1 MDRQGKEVVVSA
13 LKSELQ
19 KAALVVVSHQSG
31 LDAAQSRALRN
42 TARANKAGIK
52 VLKNTLAKL
61 ALQGGDFD
69 YLQNTMKG
77 PTVITWSTDPV
88 AAAKVIG
95 DMAKTTDKIKIIAG
109 GAPKKEMALADVMVL
124 STLPSMDALRGKLV
138 GVLYAPGAKLA
149 RVMALRSAQ
158 AA

>member
-1 MDRQGKEVVVSA
+1 MDRQGKEAVVNL

-19 KAALVVVSHQSG
+19 KAELVVVSHQSG
-31 LDAAQSRALRN
+31 LDAVQSRALRN
-42 TARANKAGIK
+42 AARANKAGIK

-61 ALQGGDFD
+61 ALQGGNFD

-77 PTVITWSTDPV
+77 PTVITWSSDPV

-109 GAPKKEMALADVMVL
+109 GLPKKEMALAEVVML
-124 STLPSMDALRGKLV
+124 STLPSMEALRGKLV
-138 GVLYAPGAKLA
+138 GVFYAPAAKLA
-149 RVMALRSAQ
+149 RVLAMRGEQ